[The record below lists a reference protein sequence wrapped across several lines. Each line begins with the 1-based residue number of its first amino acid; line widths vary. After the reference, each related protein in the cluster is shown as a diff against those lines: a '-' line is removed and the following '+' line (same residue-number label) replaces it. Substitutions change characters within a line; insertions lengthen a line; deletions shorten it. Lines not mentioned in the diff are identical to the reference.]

1 MSDTLL
7 WNQGAE
13 ETVTVHTVPA
23 EEGNAL
29 LYVSRGLGNSGIP
42 LRFANHPE
50 VILAVLEA
58 Q

>member
-1 MSDTLL
+1 MFPAYDEGLY
-7 WNQGAE
+7 
-13 ETVTVHTVPA
+13 TVLA

-42 LRFANHPE
+42 LRFANRPE
-50 VILAVLEA
+50 VILAILEA